1 MPPRTAYS
9 PGSRTVPLRRKPFSS
24 SQRITPSIPSTLPGA
39 ADSAC
44 LPIWSFDGTRWS
56 TALTV
61 VSSTAGLSR
70 PLTRASRDSA
80 VIRCATMVAC
90 GDTRS

>member
-1 MPPRTAYS
+1 M
-9 PGSRTVPLRRKPFSS
+9 KPFSS

-44 LPIWSFDGTRWS
+44 LPIWSFAGTRWS
-56 TALTV
+56 AALTV

>member
-1 MPPRTAYS
+1 MK
-9 PGSRTVPLRRKPFSS
+9 PLSS
-24 SQRITPSIPSTLPGA
+24 SHCMTPAMPSMLPGA

-44 LPIWSFDGTRWS
+44 LAIRSLAGTRCS

-61 VSSTAGLSR
+61 ASSTAGLSR
-70 PLTRASRDSA
+70 PVMRASRDSA
-80 VIRCATMVAC
+80 VMRCATMPAC